1 MAKHENGLGKGLEG
15 MGNVFGVSID
25 EMLDEIS
32 SGSGEN
38 GSVKLPI
45 DKIRRNPYQPRK
57 TFDEEKLQELAQSI
71 KEHGV
76 FQPILVREAIEG
88 YELVAGERRLRASKI
103 AGLNEIPAIV
113 VKFDEQQM
121 MEISL
126 LENIQ
131 REDLSPI
138 EEALAYEELI
148 NKLDYTQEKLA
159 HRLGKSRSNI
169 TNMLRLLKLPK

>member
-71 KEHGV
+71 K
-76 FQPILVREAIEG
+76 
-88 YELVAGERRLRASKI
+88 
-103 AGLNEIPAIV
+103 
-113 VKFDEQQM
+113 
-121 MEISL
+121 
-126 LENIQ
+126 
-131 REDLSPI
+131 
-138 EEALAYEELI
+138 
-148 NKLDYTQEKLA
+148 
-159 HRLGKSRSNI
+159 
-169 TNMLRLLKLPK
+169 